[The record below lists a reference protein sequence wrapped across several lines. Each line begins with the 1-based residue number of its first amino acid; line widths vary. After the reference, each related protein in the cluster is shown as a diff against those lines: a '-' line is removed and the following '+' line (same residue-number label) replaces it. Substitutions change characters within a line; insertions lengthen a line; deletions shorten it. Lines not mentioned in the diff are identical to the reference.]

1 MNIAII
7 DADLIYRIKH
17 RFPNLAS
24 MKLSAYY
31 KTQGHN
37 VRLKTDYDNLDQY
50 DHVFISKVFTDTL
63 VPNEILELPNVEYG
77 GTGFFYDK
85 APKLPDEI
93 EHIMP
98 DYHLYD
104 EWINEKLN
112 EGAKEDEDEEDRLA
126 RIAKRRKDFVYYLD
140 YSIGFLTR
148 GCFRQCEFCVNKNY
162 KKCEPHSHILEFMDE
177 SRPKLCFLDDNFFAC
192 PKWKELIT
200 EVKSTGK
207 RFQFKQGLDERL
219 LTDEKIHELMSWPY
233 DGDYI
238 FAFDN
243 IEDKDLIV
251 SKLRRIRDLYPAT
264 KKHFKFYVLCG
275 FDRNGKWD
283 EDFWKQDIIDT
294 FERIKILASYSAIPY
309 IMRYEK
315 CYTSKYSGVYSTV
328 AAWCNQPSIFHK
340 FTYRDYCRCKGMGDK
355 NYVKYKRDFD
365 GYMRDIGKKG
375 SAWKYMEDL
384 ETTYPE
390 IAEKYFDFLP
400 TDLTP
405 QND

>member
-7 DADLIYRIKH
+7 DADLIGRAKH
-17 RFPNLAS
+17 RFPNLAC

-31 KTQGHN
+31 KSQGHN
-37 VRLKTDYDNLDQY
+37 VSLVTDYNDLEGY
-50 DHVFISKVFTDTL
+50 DKIFISKVFTDTHID
-63 VPNEILELPNVEYG
+63 EGILKLDNVEYG

-85 APKLPDEI
+85 APKLPDEV
-93 EHIMP
+93 EHIKP

-104 EWINEKLN
+104 DWVCQKLN
-112 EGAKEDEDEEDRLA
+112 QGG
-126 RIAKRRKDFVYYLD
+126 KRQDFTYYLD

-162 KKCEPHSHILEFMDE
+162 MKCERHSPVLEFMDE

-192 PKWKELIT
+192 PQWREIIA

-243 IEDKDLIV
+243 IEDKDLII
-251 SKLRRIRDLYPAT
+251 SKLSRIRELYPST
-264 KKHFKFYVLCG
+264 RKHFKFYVLCG
-275 FDRNGKWD
+275 FDRSGKWD
-283 EDFWKQDIIDT
+283 DAFWKQDISDT
-294 FERIKILASYSAIPY
+294 FERIKILANYGATPY

-315 CYTSKYSGVYSTV
+315 CYASKFAGTYTTL

-340 FTYRDYCRCKGMGDK
+340 FSYRDYCRCKGMGDK
-355 NYVKYKRDFD
+355 NYAKYKRDFE
-365 GYMRDIGKKG
+365 GYIKDIGKKG
-375 SAWKYMEDL
+375 SAWRYMEFL
-384 ETTYPE
+384 EEVHPD
-390 IAEKYFDFLP
+390 IAEQYFDF
-400 TDLTP
+400 T
-405 QND
+405 QYKMIGVE